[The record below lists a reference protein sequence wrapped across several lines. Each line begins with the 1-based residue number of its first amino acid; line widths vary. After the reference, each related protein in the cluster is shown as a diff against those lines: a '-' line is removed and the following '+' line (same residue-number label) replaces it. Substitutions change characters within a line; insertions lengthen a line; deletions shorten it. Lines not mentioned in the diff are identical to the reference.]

1 MPARITDGC
10 GPTASTYAPI
20 DPSAASSAPSRETPS
35 RSASAT
41 VPPATMITLPP
52 LTASRW

>member
-20 DPSAASSAPSRETPS
+20 DPSAATSAPMRETPS
-35 RSASAT
+35 SSASAI
-41 VPPATMITLPP
+41 VPLATTITLPP